1 MLFKLPLAYLG
12 GVRVASI
19 QKETAI
25 VNDLAFSILKHV
37 DGKTV
42 FPKLPVYNRLYLKR
56 FTMGCRVKSCTKT
69 TKNESAMLDIL
80 NQLTASTASDA
91 DDEAA

>member
-1 MLFKLPLAYLG
+1 MEHAT
-12 GVRVASI
+12 RVKIVPKASPGST
-19 QKETAI
+19 KETAI
-25 VNDLAFSILKHV
+25 VNDLAFSILKDV

-42 FPKLPVYNRLYLKR
+42 FLKLPVYNRLYLKR